1 MSIDDLNNDI
11 EDLEF
16 EIDQINR
23 DIKKAQEGKN
33 TGIVIMIVSIF
44 FLWPLLIVGG
54 IMYSNNN
61 NKEKELTS
69 KRARLEHEIYRIEK
83 QIRSQNQE

>member
-1 MSIDDLNNDI
+1 MSIDYLNNDI

-83 QIRSQNQE
+83 QIRSRNQE

>member
-83 QIRSQNQE
+83 QIRSRNQE

>member
-23 DIKKAQEGKN
+23 DIKKAQEGKS

-83 QIRSQNQE
+83 QIRSRNQE

>member
-33 TGIVIMIVSIF
+33 TGIVLMIVSIF

>member
-83 QIRSQNQE
+83 QIRSRTQE

>member
-1 MSIDDLNNDI
+1 MNIKDINREI

-16 EIDQINR
+16 EIDQI
-23 DIKKAQEGKN
+23 DSEIKKAKESKN

-54 IMYSNNN
+54 IMYSNAN

-69 KRARLEHEIYRIEK
+69 KKSRIEHEIYRLERK
-83 QIRSQNQE
+83 KEDLTE

>member
-33 TGIVIMIVSIF
+33 TGIAIMIVSIF

-83 QIRSQNQE
+83 QIRSRNQE